1 LNDRERIA
9 TRYDQNKAR
18 GVSKGSRSGV

>member
-9 TRYDQNKAR
+9 TRYDQSKSR
-18 GVSKGSRSGV
+18 GVSKGSRSGE